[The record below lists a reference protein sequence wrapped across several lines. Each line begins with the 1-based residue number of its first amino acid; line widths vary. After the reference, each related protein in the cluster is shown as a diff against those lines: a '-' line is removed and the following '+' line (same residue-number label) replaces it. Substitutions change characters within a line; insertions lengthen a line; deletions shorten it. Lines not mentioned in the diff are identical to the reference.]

1 MCARPSL
8 ATQQQC
14 QRLSDGS
21 KRLVNFQK
29 SSVCGGYLRRKR
41 ERISRS
47 FFEQTEGCSLQCQQR
62 LAISNSTGSELSL
75 TQCISD
81 CEAAQRTEAKG
92 TVGETS
98 ATRCRAASA
107 RATKGKRRR
116 WEGQKVRKGKINER
130 CRATNSAKEKEIN
143 CQQFNVKYGNT

>member
-1 MCARPSL
+1 MS
-8 ATQQQC
+8 ATA
-14 QRLSDGS
+14 G
-21 KRLVNFQK
+21 NFK
-29 SSVCGGYLRRKR
+29 FDR
-41 ERISRS
+41 
-47 FFEQTEGCSLQCQQR
+47 F
-62 LAISNSTGSELSL
+62 ELSL

-81 CEAAQRTEAKG
+81 CEAAQRTEAEG
-92 TVGETS
+92 TVGTIS

-130 CRATNSAKEKEIN
+130 RRTTNSAKEKEIN